1 MITMEER
8 LLRILKH
15 YDHSPSSFADK
26 LGVQRSSISHLLSGR
41 NKPGF
46 DFLSRMVTEF
56 TDLNIDWVLT
66 GKGNMLK
73 RPVLPPVNLT
83 LFDTLNPA
91 DGSPIGTSVTD
102 DKKPEETSDNKVT
115 NVNNIEIESRNS
127 ASKVIIF
134 YKDKTWDEFLPSEA

>member
-1 MITMEER
+1 MEER

-46 DFLSRMVTEF
+46 DFLSRMITEF

-73 RPVLPPVNLT
+73 KPVLPPVNLT
-83 LFDTLNPA
+83 LFDTLSPA
-91 DGSPIGTSVTD
+91 EGSPVDKSVTD
-102 DKKPEETSDNKVT
+102 DKKPEETSDGMVT
-115 NVNNIEIESRNS
+115 NVNNMEIESRNR
-127 ASKVIIF
+127 ATKVIIF

>member
-1 MITMEER
+1 MEER
-8 LLRILKH
+8 LLLILKH

-46 DFLSRMVTEF
+46 DFLSRMITEF
-56 TDLNIDWVLT
+56 PDLNIDWVLT

-73 RPVLPPVNLT
+73 KPFLPPVNLT
-83 LFDTLNPA
+83 LFDNVNPA
-91 DGSPIGTSVTD
+91 VGSPVAPSVTD
-102 DKKPEETSDNKVT
+102 DKKHEETSDKMVT
-115 NVNNIEIESRNS
+115 NVNNIEVESMNR

-134 YKDKTWDEFLPSEA
+134 YKDKTWEEFLPSEA

>member
-1 MITMEER
+1 MEER

-15 YDHSPSSFADK
+15 YEHSPSSFADK

-46 DFLSRMVTEF
+46 DFLSRMITEF

-73 RPVLPPVNLT
+73 KPVLPPVNLT
-83 LFDTLNPA
+83 LFDSLKPV
-91 DGSPIGTSVTD
+91 DGSPIHTSVTD
-102 DKKPEETSDNKVT
+102 VTKPETTNNKKVT
-115 NVNNIEIESRNS
+115 NVNNIEVESRNH

-134 YKDKTWDEFLPSEA
+134 YKDKTWEEFLPSES

>member
-1 MITMEER
+1 MEER

-73 RPVLPPVNLT
+73 KPVLPPVNLT

-91 DGSPIGTSVTD
+91 EDSPVDKSVTD
-102 DKKPEETSDNKVT
+102 DKKPEETSDIMVT
-115 NVNNIEIESRNS
+115 NVNNMEIESRNR
-127 ASKVIIF
+127 ATKVIIF